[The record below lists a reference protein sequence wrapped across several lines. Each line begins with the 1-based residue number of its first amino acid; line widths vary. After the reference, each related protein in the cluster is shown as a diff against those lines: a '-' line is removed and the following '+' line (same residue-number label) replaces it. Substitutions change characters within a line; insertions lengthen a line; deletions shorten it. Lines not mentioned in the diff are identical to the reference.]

1 MHVPCGAAAALVF
14 PFSLFPCPPKAPCP
28 AGIWECPDYFPAV
41 MTQGKGVWTAP
52 NPLRCCPQAFPKPGQ
67 PQFVALGFSQ
77 PSRPLL
83 IVMKLLLPPG
93 KMLFCLDVK
102 CEAVL
107 AGPRS
112 REEHRG
118 VRARC
123 QPMPPH
129 QGHGSPGVPIHQHR
143 GQIPLCRAK
152 GILPSSRTAGLSE
165 GGWICQRGGSAWIL
179 AL

>member
-28 AGIWECPDYFPAV
+28 AGICECPGYFPAV

-67 PQFVALGFSQ
+67 PQLVALGFSQ

-112 REEHRG
+112 REEHRVSEPG
-118 VRARC
+118 ASPC
-123 QPMPPH
+123 LLTKDTAAP
-129 QGHGSPGVPIHQHR
+129 GSPSISTE
-143 GQIPLCRAK
+143 AK
-152 GILPSSRTAGLSE
+152 FLSAERKESSPPPERLG
-165 GGWICQRGGSAWIL
+165 
-179 AL
+179 